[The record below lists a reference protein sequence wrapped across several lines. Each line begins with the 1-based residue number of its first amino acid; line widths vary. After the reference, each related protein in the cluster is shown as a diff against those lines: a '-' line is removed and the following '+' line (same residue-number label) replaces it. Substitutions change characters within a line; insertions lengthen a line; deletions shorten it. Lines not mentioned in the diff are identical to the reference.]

1 MESSAAAHAVEAIHR
16 GRIANIVPEGDTAL
30 CRLEKGAPVIV
41 TSLLAQHIRRGDE
54 IALPLGGETSRTE
67 IYIITAPKSR
77 DYRELYQAAV
87 GYVTHPREDKRKGLF
102 VTGEVT
108 ASGLGFGAVC
118 LPCHAIRD
126 YFYVVNRHRPFDEQ
140 PTLYDAL
147 RIPGDANPAELRL
160 AFKIRV
166 LELQKENA
174 GRTADRASERAFNI
188 LANETLRACY
198 DGLLK
203 DQDGPAL
210 FPYGGFG
217 SLLIA
222 GDRSRDGRAFFATRI
237 LAFRPETQRRRFHAP
252 LRRFL
257 FYDDRAIYRD
267 LRRKLEVHVDQSVMA
282 VNWDQTWNQW
292 KHLLAAKA
300 QVNGIFV
307 RSGKYS
313 MKTGGWHLDE
323 WHSALPSRLVVSLPS
338 TLNDDIAS
346 ARSAYQQIGQYSQAL
361 ERVRARIEHEPVEKA
376 DLEMSLAE
384 LGLPPDF
391 DVAQITWRPDYDPFY
406 YKQLAKR
413 ARHLHFFRGEY
424 IFDLVKA
431 VAVETPQLGHATYLF
446 AQPRSM
452 EDFLALYRATTKEEI
467 RENRGNIGQKLGFFR
482 RLVHG
487 VNPRAWLKDLKLVVG
502 EPITIAK
509 TIDS

>member
-16 GRIANIVPEGDTAL
+16 GRIADVIPQGETAL
-30 CRLEKGAPVIV
+30 CHLEKAAPVIV
-41 TSLLAQHIRRGDE
+41 TSFLAQYIHRGDE

-67 IYIITAPKSR
+67 IHIIAAPKSGN
-77 DYRELYQAAV
+77 YREFYQAAV
-87 GYVTHPREDKRKGLF
+87 GYVTQPREDKRKVLF
-102 VTGEVT
+102 VTGQIT
-108 ASGLGFGAVC
+108 ASGLGFAAVH

-126 YFYVVNRHRPFDEQ
+126 HFYVVNRHHPFDEQ

-147 RIPGDANPAELRL
+147 RIPGDAKPAELRL
-160 AFKIRV
+160 AFRIRL
-166 LELQKENA
+166 LELEKENT
-174 GRTADRASERAFNI
+174 GKIADRATERAFNI
-188 LANETLRACY
+188 LANETLRTCY

-217 SLLIA
+217 SLLVA
-222 GDRSRDGRAFFATRI
+222 GDRSRDGQTFFATRI

-257 FYDDRAIYRD
+257 FYDDRAVYRD
-267 LRRKLEVHVDQSVMA
+267 LRRKLEVNVDQSVMP
-282 VNWDQTWNQW
+282 VIWDQTWNQW
-292 KHLLAAKA
+292 KHLLTAKA
-300 QVNGIFV
+300 QVDGIFV
-307 RSGKYS
+307 RSGKYA

-323 WHSALPSRLVVSLPS
+323 WQSALPSRLVVSLPP
-338 TLNDDIAS
+338 TINDDIAS
-346 ARSAYQQIGQYSQAL
+346 AGHIYQRFGQYSQAL
-361 ERVRARIEHEPVEKA
+361 ERVRARIEREPVEKA
-376 DLEMSLAE
+376 DLERSLAE

-413 ARHLHFFRGEY
+413 ARHLHLFRDEY

-446 AQPRSM
+446 AKPRSM
-452 EDFLALYRATTKEEI
+452 EQFLALYSTSTKEEI
-467 RENRGNIGQKLGFFR
+467 RENRGNIGQKLGFLR

-487 VNPRAWLKDLKLVVG
+487 ANPSAWLRDLKLAVG
-502 EPITIAK
+502 EPMTIAE